1 MYSKEP
7 QGDQNPRILKRIE
20 EMEAQH
26 EDRSNERKDLCLTCL
41 FGTIL
46 GVSVLAVCYL
56 IVLTG
61 AAYAI
66 P

>member
-7 QGDQNPRILKRIE
+7 QGQPNAQIYKRIE
-20 EMEAQH
+20 EMEEQH
-26 EDRSNERKDLCLTCL
+26 EDRSHEQKDICLTCL

-56 IVLTG
+56 VLLTG

>member
-1 MYSKEP
+1 MYSKET
-7 QGDQNPRILKRIE
+7 QGNQNAKIRKRIE

-26 EDRSNERKDLCLTCL
+26 EDRSNERKDFCLTCL